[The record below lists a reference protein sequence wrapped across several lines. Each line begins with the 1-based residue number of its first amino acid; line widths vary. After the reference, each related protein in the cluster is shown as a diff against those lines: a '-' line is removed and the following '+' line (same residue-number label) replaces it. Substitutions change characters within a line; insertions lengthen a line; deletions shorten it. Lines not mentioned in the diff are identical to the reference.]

1 MLYKNILLIDDDP
14 EDASLFLDAVDLLG
28 RDISVRWIGSPEQA
42 LDELKTGMNVPDL
55 IFLDYNMPRINGLEM
70 LGRMKNNSHLA
81 GIAVILISSP
91 AEEFMDKSLQDSS
104 IMRYIKKPNSF
115 AELTSLLDAI
125 L

>member
-55 IFLDYNMPRINGLEM
+55 IFLDYNMPRINGMEM
-70 LGRMKNNSHLA
+70 LGRIKNNSHLA

>member
-70 LGRMKNNSHLA
+70 LGRIKNNSHLA

-91 AEEFMDKSLQDSS
+91 AEEFMHKSLQDSS